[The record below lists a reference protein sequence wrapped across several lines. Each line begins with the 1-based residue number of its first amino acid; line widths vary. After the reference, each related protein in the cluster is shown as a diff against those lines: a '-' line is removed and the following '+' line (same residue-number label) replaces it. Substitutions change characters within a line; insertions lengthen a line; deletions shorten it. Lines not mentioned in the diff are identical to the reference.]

1 MNTPRKTT
9 FPQWCRRYLA
19 NFNLIAIA
27 AVLCYILFFTDTS
40 IGATYTY
47 EKKITR
53 LEREKQ
59 AWADTLA
66 FYNDL
71 NSRLDGD
78 KEMIERVA
86 REHYLMKRPH
96 EDVFTAE

>member
-47 EKKITR
+47 EKEIIR

>member
-47 EKKITR
+47 EKAITR
-53 LEREKQ
+53 LARERQ